1 MHFSDRIQALKI
13 SPIRRLI
20 PYADEAKAKGKKVY
34 HLNIGQPDIK
44 TPDEYF
50 ETIKQFHPHT
60 VAYAVSQGI
69 PELREAMSNYYK
81 SWNIP
86 YEPNEIFITAGGSEA
101 LSFAVNILCDP
112 GDEILIPEPFYANY
126 NTFAKLSLA
135 KLTPIPTKAE
145 TGFHLPAES
154 VIESLINSRTR
165 AIWISHPCNPT
176 GAIYTPDEI
185 QMLAR
190 LAKKHDIFII
200 ADEVYREFV
209 YEADEFMSFGHLTD
223 ALDRVIMIDSVS
235 KRYSVCGA
243 RIGCIAIK
251 NKEFLAQVMKLCQGR
266 LCVSALEQFAA
277 VGLYKT
283 PKSYL
288 QEVNQEYKLRR
299 DVLYKGL
306 KAIDGVICHEPKG
319 AFYTMAKLPVDS
331 AEKFIIWMLQN
342 FDINGETT
350 MAAPG
355 NGFYA
360 NPEHGINEMRMAY
373 VLKKEDLEK
382 ALNIL
387 KHAVEAYPGR
397 VEAIKA

>member
-20 PYADEAKAKGKKVY
+20 PYADEAVARGKKVY
-34 HLNIGQPDIK
+34 RLNIGQPDIK
-44 TPDEYF
+44 TPEEYF
-50 ETIKQFHPHT
+50 DTVKKFHPHT

-69 PELREAMSNYYK
+69 PELREAMSEYYK

-86 YEPNEIFITAGGSEA
+86 YEPDEIFITSGGSEA

-126 NTFAKLSLA
+126 NTFATLS
-135 KLTPIPTKAE
+135 E
-145 TGFHLPAES
+145 QE
-154 VIESLINSRTR
+154 IEPLINSRTR

-185 QMLAR
+185 HMLAR
-190 LAKKHDIFII
+190 IAKKHDIFII

-209 YEADEFMSFGHLTD
+209 YEADEFMSFGHLTE
-223 ALDRVIMIDSVS
+223 ALDRVIMVDSVS

-277 VGLYKT
+277 VGLYQT

-288 QEVNQEYKLRR
+288 QEVNKEYKLRR
-299 DVLYKGL
+299 DVLYNGL
-306 KAIDGVICHEPKG
+306 KSIDGIVCHEPKG
-319 AFYTMAKLPVDS
+319 AFYTMVKMPVDD

-355 NGFYA
+355 SGFYA
-360 NPEHGINEMRMAY
+360 HHDQGVNEMRMAY
-373 VLKKEDLEK
+373 ILKREDLEK

-397 VEAIKA
+397 I